1 MGILA
6 GKVANVDEAHGRISG
21 AHADMLVGGA
31 FGHGLL
37 LLAGLLQLDIR
48 HPTYAVSV
56 LPDSTDFSTESR

>member
-1 MGILA
+1 
-6 GKVANVDEAHGRISG
+6 
-21 AHADMLVGGA
+21 MLVGGA